1 MNNEDFPKPSGWR
14 ISLSI
19 GMGIGWLIFVI
30 IWLAFFAGDYTIYRN
45 IAIII
50 ISILVVFLVLG
61 GSWAAWGLKHM
72 PKEGKEMMKTK
83 GFRSR
88 VVVSIII
95 PFLLIIFLIY
105 WFYYPA
111 EDYNIYQNIA
121 VFLVSIL
128 VVGGILA
135 VMWAPWDM
143 KHSKEFEKYGDK
155 ENKD

>member
-19 GMGIGWLIFVI
+19 GMSIGWLIFLIV
-30 IWLAFFAGDYTIYRN
+30 WLAFFAGNYTFYKN

-50 ISILVVFLVLG
+50 ISVLVVFLVLG
-61 GSWAAWGLKHM
+61 GSWATWGLKNM
-72 PKEGKEMMKTK
+72 PKEGKEMMKTE

-105 WFYYPA
+105 WFYFSA
-111 EDYNIYQNIA
+111 EDFNPYENIA
-121 VFLVSIL
+121 ILLVSLL
-128 VVGGILA
+128 VSGGILA
-135 VMWAPWDM
+135 GIWAPWGM
-143 KHSKEFEKYGDK
+143 KHSKEFEKCGDK
-155 ENKD
+155 KNKD